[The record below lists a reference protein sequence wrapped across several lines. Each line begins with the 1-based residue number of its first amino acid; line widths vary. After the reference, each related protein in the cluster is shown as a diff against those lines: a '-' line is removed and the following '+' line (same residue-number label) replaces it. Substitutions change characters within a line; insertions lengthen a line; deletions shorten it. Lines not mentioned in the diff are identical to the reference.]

1 MGSYRCGCDE
11 GYRKLWSSEYRDQDI
26 NCIGKHNKEIMLDD
40 TAGKGPGRGK
50 KGEKKGGVEGEEGE
64 GLQGRG
70 KRGGKTEVVDGGGGG
85 DLGEGERR
93 REDGGNR
100 GRGRFRGWER
110 EEGEEGGGR
119 GRG

>member
-40 TAGKGPGRGK
+40 TAGKDRGRGK
-50 KGEKKGGVEGEEGE
+50 KGGKEGGVEGEERRE
-64 GLQGRG
+64 
-70 KRGGKTEVVDGGGGG
+70 DGGSRWGGG
-85 DLGEGERR
+85 VLGEREGR

-100 GRGRFRGWER
+100 GRGAS
-110 EEGEEGGGR
+110 
-119 GRG
+119 

>member
-50 KGEKKGGVEGEEGE
+50 KGGKKGGVEGEGGE

-70 KRGGKTEVVDGGGGG
+70 KRGGKTEVVDGGG
-85 DLGEGERR
+85 EI
-93 REDGGNR
+93 
-100 GRGRFRGWER
+100 
-110 EEGEEGGGR
+110 
-119 GRG
+119 

>member
-11 GYRKLWSSEYRDQDI
+11 GYRKLWSSEYREQDI

-50 KGEKKGGVEGEEGE
+50 KGGKKGGVEGEGGE

-70 KRGGKTEVVDGGGGG
+70 KRGGKTEVVDGGGGV
-85 DLGEGERR
+85 LGEGEGR

-100 GRGRFRGWER
+100 GRGAS
-110 EEGEEGGGR
+110 
-119 GRG
+119 

>member
-40 TAGKGPGRGK
+40 TAGKDRGRGK
-50 KGEKKGGVEGEEGE
+50 KGGKEGGVEGEERREDG
-64 GLQGRG
+64 GSRW
-70 KRGGKTEVVDGGGGG
+70 RGGV
-85 DLGEGERR
+85 LGEGEGR

-100 GRGRFRGWER
+100 GRGAF
-110 EEGEEGGGR
+110 
-119 GRG
+119 